1 MLRRKRQ
8 LQRMKKSILLAYRF
22 PIPNPVGI
30 FNDDDALDDEVEKP
44 ACQSSQARRATTF
57 RLRSVRPRTV
67 TGKFKNEGS
76 GQIRT
81 RQFSPEKLR
90 APPFWKELCS
100 RTNGRKP
107 SSQQGE
113 PRTHQSQPSAW
124 PDPRDSLDD
133 LPANLRRHFERI
145 ICGKKITLPSW
156 KNN

>member
-1 MLRRKRQ
+1 MRGFRIPMLRRKRQ

-44 ACQSSQARRATTF
+44 ACQSSRARRATTF

-100 RTNGRKP
+100 RTNGRNP
-107 SSQQGE
+107 VRSRESRGH
-113 PRTHQSQPSAW
+113 TNHNHQHGQIQEI
-124 PDPRDSLDD
+124 R
-133 LPANLRRHFERI
+133 
-145 ICGKKITLPSW
+145 
-156 KNN
+156 